1 MTKGKRCRRSIR
13 HNSGWRE
20 SGRNY
25 SVLKKSL
32 AISENK
38 QDAADFCPTQQPR
51 GCNHT
56 YGKQK
61 IAPGCS
67 VCIAPCGNTSDF
79 DMSHLGAEDENT
91 RSIKLQILSEL
102 HEIAVCAETGH
113 NISEDEMEL
122 LYKAL
127 AYISY
132 EAGFEQLHALLT
144 ELQKL
149 KSKIQ
154 GA

>member
-1 MTKGKRCRRSIR
+1 
-13 HNSGWRE
+13 
-20 SGRNY
+20 
-25 SVLKKSL
+25 
-32 AISENK
+32 
-38 QDAADFCPTQQPR
+38 
-51 GCNHT
+51 
-56 YGKQK
+56 
-61 IAPGCS
+61 
-67 VCIAPCGNTSDF
+67 
-79 DMSHLGAEDENT
+79 MSHLGAEDENT

-113 NISEDEMEL
+113 DISEDEMEL

-132 EAGFEQLHALLT
+132 EAGSEQLHALLT